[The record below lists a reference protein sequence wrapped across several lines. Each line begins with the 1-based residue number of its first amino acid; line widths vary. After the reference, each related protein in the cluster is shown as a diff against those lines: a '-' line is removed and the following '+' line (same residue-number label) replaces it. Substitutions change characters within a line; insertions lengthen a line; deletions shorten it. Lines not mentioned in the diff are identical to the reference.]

1 MKSKTLKQFTEP
13 KVSQLAKDS
22 FVAVRPFINIFDC
35 GYEKPFHAI
44 SRRDW
49 DFHRRHKAGERGLL
63 YESGREF
70 HPYNDII
77 RNIFSEDHVESN
89 LWDKKTI
96 YYTSERKGIALLY
109 GDIDAHHA
117 WQTDEEKA
125 VKLAKQIFPNAYERP
140 SWRGHNFWLKVRY
153 NSPQQLNEIADFL
166 EQQLKSLFNSEQIL
180 CDIEIKGTITT
191 KEKSGRL
198 GKLPFATMYPCHK
211 RNEND
216 SWNYI
221 ELKRFMSAPYLQVQR
236 LERIAQNFN
245 IDCEK
250 AEKWTAY
257 NSTVE
262 HALTDFKSFRT

>member
-13 KVSQLAKDS
+13 KVSQLAQDS

-125 VKLAKQIFPNAYERP
+125 VKLAK
-140 SWRGHNFWLKVRY
+140 
-153 NSPQQLNEIADFL
+153 
-166 EQQLKSLFNSEQIL
+166 
-180 CDIEIKGTITT
+180 
-191 KEKSGRL
+191 
-198 GKLPFATMYPCHK
+198 
-211 RNEND
+211 
-216 SWNYI
+216 
-221 ELKRFMSAPYLQVQR
+221 
-236 LERIAQNFN
+236 
-245 IDCEK
+245 
-250 AEKWTAY
+250 
-257 NSTVE
+257 
-262 HALTDFKSFRT
+262 